1 MSSSRAYALMQYAVL
16 RAHEQGNST
25 KHNHTLARI
34 IGQHCI
40 SLDIIRWQQQVDIR
54 YILTTI
60 IALRRNHHLVTLD
73 RQIDRD

>member
-25 KHNHTLARI
+25 EHSHTLTRI
-34 IGQHCI
+34 TGQHCI
-40 SLDIIRWQQQVDIR
+40 SLDIINDNIKLILA
-54 YILTTI
+54 YILTSI
-60 IALRRNHHLVTLD
+60 IALRRNHHHVTVD